1 MLQYWLIISMI
12 KLHGTDGHGI
22 IQHGIHTIIILLV
35 KKHLILQ
42 MLRIAPYFEDQLKR
56 SWHRNDLI
64 FEVITDEMLKYFP
77 MKQQP

>member
-12 KLHGTDGHGI
+12 KLHGTDEHHI
-22 IQHGIHTIIILLV
+22 IQHGIPTIIILLV

-42 MLRIAPYFEDQLKR
+42 VLRIVPYFEDQLKR

-64 FEVITDEMLKYFP
+64 FEVIMDEMQKCCL
-77 MKQQP
+77 MKPLQ